1 MGIEENIEMFSD
13 GVDGIRT
20 TRMLERA
27 VKNRWPIPDKYK
39 EAIINRQ
46 VKIAISQK
54 STARESAS
62 AARTIL
68 AADKLNIE
76 QEKLEQPQQ
85 HLHLHQASDQT
96 IDLSKLDREKLEE
109 LEQILLAAQNT
120 KSARSAEPVI
130 EGIAVPIH

>member
-1 MGIEENIEMFSD
+1 MSEPAEMFSD

-39 EAIINRQ
+39 EAIITRQ
-46 VKIAISQK
+46 VKIAISQE

-76 QEKLEQPQQ
+76 QEKLEQPEQ
-85 HLHLHQASDQT
+85 HLHLHQQ
-96 IDLSKLDREKLEE
+96 IPHSKIFYNLPPVDKALESQP
-109 LEQILLAAQNT
+109 LVADEQQQ
-120 KSARSAEPVI
+120 S
-130 EGIAVPIH
+130 